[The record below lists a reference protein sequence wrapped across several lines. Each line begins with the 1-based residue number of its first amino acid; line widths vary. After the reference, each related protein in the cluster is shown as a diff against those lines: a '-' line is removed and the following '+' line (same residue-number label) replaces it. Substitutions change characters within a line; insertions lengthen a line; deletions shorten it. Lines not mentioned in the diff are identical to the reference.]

1 MTTATDIVK
10 QLQEALEKIASKR
23 IIYNGVVC
31 KDLSADIATDA
42 LALIPALLDALQ
54 VSGDGIERCIQV
66 CRDLSREYSG
76 NPDDKTLDEI
86 IVDAKEAIAALQTP
100 KEQPVKDNAY
110 YRRVYNECSEG
121 EFHPFRDHETN
132 FGWGICHRKTKR
144 IFGYIGEKSKCFGVS
159 AALNGK
165 WEAAKEFLEGDIP
178 DEYFEQFKLLGD

>member
-23 IIYNGVVC
+23 RIYNGVVC

-110 YRRVYNECSEG
+110 YRR
-121 EFHPFRDHETN
+121 
-132 FGWGICHRKTKR
+132 
-144 IFGYIGEKSKCFGVS
+144 S